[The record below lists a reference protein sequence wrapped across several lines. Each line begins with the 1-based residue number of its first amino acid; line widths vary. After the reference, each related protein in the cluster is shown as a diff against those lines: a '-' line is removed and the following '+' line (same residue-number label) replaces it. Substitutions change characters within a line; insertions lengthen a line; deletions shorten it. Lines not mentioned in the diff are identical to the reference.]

1 MEKKAKYLIRRVS
14 RMLNNPQQL
23 QPHLPIIAS
32 IPIDLYES
40 EQGKFFT
47 GEAEGLDF
55 GGGTSAWAGL
65 FNPPDSGVNLFVWAF
80 GITDVVNTAYRIQIW
95 FNASFPGV
103 PQVSNFVSP
112 TNTAIRP
119 LPVSKVKLEY
129 ATRVSGDPTGGI
141 KAFVRRGEPGVT
153 IFSIEDGKFIF
164 PPGGSFVIFLSNP
177 EIPEIAASGKI
188 SYQWWEEHI

>member
-1 MEKKAKYLIRRVS
+1 
-14 RMLNNPQQL
+14 MLNNPQQL
-23 QPHLPIIAS
+23 QPHLPIIAG
-32 IPIDLYES
+32 IPIDLYQS

-55 GGGTSAWAGL
+55 GQGTSAWAGL

-95 FNASFPGV
+95 FNAQFPGV
-103 PQVSNFVSP
+103 PQLSNFVSP
-112 TNTAIRP
+112 TNTVIRP
-119 LPVSKVKLEY
+119 LPVPKVKLEY
-129 ATRVSGDPTGGI
+129 ATRVSGDPTGGV

-177 EIPEIAASGKI
+177 ETPEIAASGKI
-188 SYQWWEEHI
+188 SYQWWEEQI